1 MLILIL
7 IGGGRDFGGRG
18 GGRGGPAG
26 RGPNTHM
33 GFSREIISIINSP
46 EMSDANIHRS
56 LFPPRTQNRSDY
68 VTGVNADKN
77 VRLPQLTNSNWRYE
91 TQVGAV
97 IPFYS
102 QSDDKPSV
110 IANHFRYLSLSLSLS
125 LS

>member
-1 MLILIL
+1 MLTLII

-26 RGPNTHM
+26 RGPNIHM
-33 GFSREIISIINSP
+33 GFSREIISIANSP

-56 LFPPRTQNRSDY
+56 LFPPMTQNRSDY
-68 VTGVNADKN
+68 ATGEDADKN

-110 IANHFRYLSLSLSLS
+110 IANHFRYFYH
-125 LS
+125 